1 MYIGADFLLDR
12 GKVLYLSEVNTGVPA
27 GATEYDL
34 VHRSRHGRGSG
45 IFERLDT
52 LSRAAYGRSFAEHIQ
67 GLPWLDDLRRLKIGM
82 DGRGPL
88 PENPHPALRL
98 EDKWVQHRLL
108 SPRFPMPD
116 TVLWT
121 GAWDEENVALARQG
135 RGLILKRRVGRGGR
149 GLIVFDEEH
158 ELNALNPPPGSYV
171 IQPLLDSRIGPYAF
185 SIRAAGFAGEFLGMF
200 ASLAKRAT
208 SNHGIRFF
216 ITEGDRLS
224 LSNPGFGFEV
234 VHQISREAELFY
246 RGRIPRYLERDVGIE
261 HVADAA
267 VRVPAPLLEEIRK
280 TTAFISRLYADLDF
294 EKLPRSWTEEA
305 IRKERT

>member
-34 VHRSRHGRGSG
+34 VHRSRHGRGSRV
-45 IFERLDT
+45 FERLDT
-52 LSRAAYGRSFAEHIQ
+52 LSTAAYGKSFAEHILT
-67 GLPWLDDLRRLKIGM
+67 LPWLDDLRRLKIWM
-82 DGRGPL
+82 DGRGAL

-108 SPRFPMPD
+108 SPLFPMPD

-121 GAWDEENVALARQG
+121 GAWDEEISAFSKNG
-135 RGLILKRRVGRGGR
+135 RRLVLKRRLGRGGR
-149 GLIVFDEEH
+149 GLMIIDGPPALE
-158 ELNALNPPPGSYV
+158 ALNPPPGSCM
-171 IQPLLDSRIGPYAF
+171 IQPFLDSRIGPFAF
-185 SIRAAGFAGEFLGMF
+185 SIRAAAFAGEFLGMF
-200 ASLAKRAT
+200 ASLAKRST

-216 ITEGDRLS
+216 VTAGDRLS

-261 HVADAA
+261 HIADAA
-267 VRVPAPLLEEIRK
+267 VRVPAPLLGEIRK
-280 TTAFISRLYADLDF
+280 AAASISRLYADLDF
-294 EKLPRSWTEEA
+294 GKLPRSWTDEA
-305 IRKERT
+305 LRKERT